1 MSLKTSCKE
10 ASCQVLLDMARYVVL
25 EEKCLLKIYKSAI
38 VLLLALL
45 FNLESVNAMKFHEVL
60 LNLAW

>member
-1 MSLKTSCKE
+1 MQGSFLS
-10 ASCQVLLDMARYVVL
+10 SFIGYGQVVL

-45 FNLESVNAMKFHEVL
+45 FNLERVNAMKFHEVL
-60 LNLAW
+60 LNLA